1 LETAKS
7 ASIYHSSKQLS
18 PLPQGHARLSRVHQ
32 NSVRQNTFKTKR
44 LIPSVTQAKTAFNES
59 CDFIKDRLR
68 QGRLLHPFRPVVS
81 CLLANSWFIWRL
93 NVVLLELTEIDLGS
107 VPVGSRLKWSVTR
120 GIWGQAVIGRRVDSE
135 TRQAKRVE
143 LWASRIL
150 QD

>member
-1 LETAKS
+1 
-7 ASIYHSSKQLS
+7 
-18 PLPQGHARLSRVHQ
+18 
-32 NSVRQNTFKTKR
+32 
-44 LIPSVTQAKTAFNES
+44 
-59 CDFIKDRLR
+59 
-68 QGRLLHPFRPVVS
+68 VS

-120 GIWGQAVIGRRVDSE
+120 GIWGQAVIGRRVGSE